1 MRHKS
6 RAIIALI
13 LSPFVFSFA
22 FGMDIYVPVI
32 PEIRQIFHTSQF
44 LVQLTLSLFI
54 LGIGIGNIFL
64 GPISDQFGRLRVIL
78 ISAFLFI
85 IGALCCGAA
94 QSIGFLIAARLVCAI
109 GACGMLI
116 VAFAIVRDIF
126 SGDDSAQ
133 LYSWLNAAIGISP
146 TFAPILG
153 GYIALIWHW
162 RAVFWFL
169 AFLGLLVLL
178 NSVFFIRETL
188 PVAKR
193 QRFNRQAFARY
204 KIIFSNPTFLRY
216 MLFAAAGVTICFSFF
231 SVSPF
236 IIMKLLHVK
245 QQMFGYY
252 FAIFG
257 LSITIGGIIAGKV
270 VARYGVDT
278 TIIIGLIMICLGGF
292 LMLLANLI
300 FGLHLMLF
308 MSTVFISSVG
318 AIFCLGSGAAGA
330 MEPFPEY
337 AGTAAAS
344 LQAGQFVIAAVI
356 GTILMRFPIHS
367 SIPFAICVLLVGACS
382 CMLLFIKKV

>member
-1 MRHKS
+1 MQQKN

-54 LGIGIGNIFL
+54 LGIGIGNIFM
-64 GPISDQFGRLRVIL
+64 GPISDQCGRLKVIFFSTL
-78 ISAFLFI
+78 LFI
-85 IGALCCGAA
+85 AGALGCGAA
-94 QSIGFLIAARLVCAI
+94 PSIGFLIAARVVCAI

-116 VAFAIVRDIF
+116 VAFAIVRDLF
-126 SGDDSAQ
+126 SGDESAQ

-146 TFAPILG
+146 TFAPIIG
-153 GYIALIWHW
+153 GYIALLWHW

-178 NSVFFIRETL
+178 NSLFFIRETL
-188 PVAKR
+188 PVEKR
-193 QRFNRQAFARY
+193 QRFDRHAFGRY

-216 MLFAAAGVTICFSFF
+216 MLFAAAGVSICFSFF

-252 FAIFG
+252 FGIFG
-257 LSITIGGIIAGKV
+257 LAISVGGIVAGKV
-270 VARYGVDT
+270 VSKFGVDVT
-278 TIIIGLIMICLGGF
+278 VKAGLVMICLGGL

-300 FGLHLMLF
+300 FGLHLILF
-308 MSTVFISSVG
+308 MLTVFISSVG

-330 MEPFPEY
+330 MEPFPDY

-344 LQAGQFVIAAVI
+344 LQAGQFVIAAII
-356 GTILMRFPIHS
+356 GTILMRFPINS
-367 SIPFAICVLLVGACS
+367 SIPFAICILLIGACS

>member
-1 MRHKS
+1 MQQKN

-13 LSPFVFSFA
+13 LAPFVFSFA

-54 LGIGIGNIFL
+54 LSIGIGNIFL
-64 GPISDQFGRLRVIL
+64 GPISDHFGRLKVIFYSTL
-78 ISAFLFI
+78 LFI
-85 IGALCCGAA
+85 IGALGCGAA
-94 QSIGFLIAARLVCAI
+94 PNISLLITARVVCAI

-116 VAFAIVRDIF
+116 VAFAIVRDLF
-126 SGDDSAQ
+126 SGEDSAQ

-153 GYIALIWHW
+153 GYIAVIWHW

-178 NSVFFIRETL
+178 LSICFIRETL
-188 PVAKR
+188 PIEKR
-193 QRFNRQAFARY
+193 QSFNRQAFARY
-204 KIIFSNPTFLRY
+204 KIIFSNRMFLRY
-216 MLFAAAGVTICFSFF
+216 MLFAAAGVSVCFSFF

-236 IIMKLLHVK
+236 IIIKILHVK
-245 QQMFGYY
+245 QQLFGYY

-257 LSITIGGIIAGKV
+257 LAISLGGIAAGKV
-270 VARYGVDT
+270 VAKYGVDVA
-278 TIIIGLIMICLGGF
+278 IGCGLFMICFGGL
-292 LMLLANLI
+292 LMLFGNLI
-300 FGLHLMLF
+300 YGLHLMLF
-308 MSTVFISSVG
+308 MITVFISSVG

-344 LQAGQFVIAAVI
+344 LQAGQFVISAII
-356 GTILMRFPIHS
+356 GTILMHFPIHS
-367 SIPFAICVLLVGACS
+367 SISFAICILLVGAFS
-382 CMLLFIKKV
+382 SMLLFIKKL